1 MTFNASYTELFSTII
16 YDFQSLSNVLK
27 HKEPHLRYGRKY
39 VLSSVLS
46 FEKASYYT
54 LNLYT
59 WLMHLIFIPK
69 RIPYFVEYKVRAK
82 NLYFK
87 EDLVGGSSCQSTC

>member
-39 VLSSVLS
+39 VLSSKPL
-46 FEKASYYT
+46 
-54 LNLYT
+54 
-59 WLMHLIFIPK
+59 HLVNA
-69 RIPYFVEYKVRAK
+69 PYIYP
-82 NLYFK
+82 
-87 EDLVGGSSCQSTC
+87 